1 MKMYYVR
8 KASHNT
14 LKVGFLIVFARRP
27 HYLWC
32 PKSRWGCKWDNTS
45 HTHLLFELLENI
57 PRIFK
62 KSLQKIIK
70 IKKMFFIL
78 FGKKNHFQ
86 KN

>member
-1 MKMYYVR
+1 LQEGPIIYGAQRVDGG
-8 KASHNT
+8 ASGIT
-14 LKVGFLIVFARRP
+14 QATPTCFLSFWKIFLE
-27 HYLWC
+27 YL
-32 PKSRWGCKWDNTS
+32 
-45 HTHLLFELLENI
+45 
-57 PRIFK
+57 K